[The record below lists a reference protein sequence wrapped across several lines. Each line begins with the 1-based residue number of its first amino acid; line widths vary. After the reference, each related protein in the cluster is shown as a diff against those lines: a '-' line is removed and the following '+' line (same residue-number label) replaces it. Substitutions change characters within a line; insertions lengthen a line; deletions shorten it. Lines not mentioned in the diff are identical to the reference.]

1 MILLVKGLVLA
12 KWDNKFGA
20 VLVDKFSKE
29 KDFDVSGEDLMTVYT
44 FHSMGE
50 LTTGFLSMR
59 RETLNVGSF
68 FLNVTQNNEK
78 YYLAVILDEEED
90 PNDFSGVL
98 STCAEILMKTLIKPD
113 LSETHNFL
121 PQLSVFYARILVEK
135 SVLQGKTFEEI
146 DKRMVE
152 LDKDLKEKESE
163 LKTLKDS
170 SETIGEIETG
180 SFENYKKLREK
191 FNEIKHDFKELE
203 IKHKEVKVEN
213 ENLKKDLER
222 ARLEAIEIR
231 NQLLESRS

>member
-1 MILLVKGLVLA
+1 MVKGLVLA

-29 KDFDVSGEDLMTVYT
+29 KDFEISGEDMMTIYT

-68 FLNVTQNNEK
+68 FLNIAQNNEK

-90 PNDFSGVL
+90 PNDFSEVL

-113 LSETHNFL
+113 LSENHNFL

-135 SVLQGKTFEEI
+135 SALQGKTFEEI
-146 DKRMVE
+146 DKRMLE

-163 LKTLKDS
+163 LNVLMKS
-170 SETIGEIETG
+170 SESIGQIETG
-180 SFENYKKLREK
+180 SFEDYKKLRRMFDEL
-191 FNEIKHDFKELE
+191 IQHFKELE

-213 ENLKKDLER
+213 EKLKKDLER
-222 ARLEAIEIR
+222 ARLEAIELR
-231 NQLLESRS
+231 NQVLESKS

>member
-1 MILLVKGLVLA
+1 VVKGLVLA

-29 KDFDVSGEDLMTVYT
+29 KDFDISGEDMMTIYT

-68 FLNVTQNNEK
+68 FLNIAQNNEK

-90 PNDFSGVL
+90 PNDFSEVL

-113 LSETHNFL
+113 LNESHNFL
-121 PQLSVFYARILVEK
+121 PQLSVFYARVLVEK

-146 DKRMVE
+146 DKRMQE

-163 LKTLKDS
+163 LNLLKQS
-170 SETIGEIETG
+170 SEKIGEIETG
-180 SFENYKKLREK
+180 SFEDYKKLRK
-191 FNEIKHDFKELE
+191 NFNELITEFKELE

-213 ENLKKDLER
+213 EKLKKDIER

-231 NQLLESRS
+231 NQLLESKT